1 MSVYSR
7 IRRLEMEQDRSQDQ
21 GESSTQTSK
30 SSTLVSADPPAV
42 LRLRAVLA
50 ELTSFVV
57 SKGSGKQKRMAF
69 VMRRVANDVCEE
81 MVDSDPDTVAAYFN
95 QMGQVVSW
103 IGTGDN
109 EALPDALRELFLPRA
124 EGIQLAIENTE
135 DVVAAP
141 GGVNP

>member
-1 MSVYSR
+1 
-7 IRRLEMEQDRSQDQ
+7 
-21 GESSTQTSK
+21 
-30 SSTLVSADPPAV
+30 VSADPPAV

-81 MVDSDPDTVAAYFN
+81 MGDSDPETVAAYFN

-109 EALPDALRELFLPRA
+109 DSLPQALRELFLPRA
-124 EGIQLAIENTE
+124 EGIQLAIESGNAGEINVAVQEHENVE